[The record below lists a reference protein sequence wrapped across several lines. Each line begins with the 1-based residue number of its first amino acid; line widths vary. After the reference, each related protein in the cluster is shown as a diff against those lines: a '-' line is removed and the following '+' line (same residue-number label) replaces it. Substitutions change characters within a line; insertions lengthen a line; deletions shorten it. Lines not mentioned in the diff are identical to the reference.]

1 MVAVERYDIIAAEV
15 LEVLKHVEPE
25 VKVRIPKSL
34 IEKLENVASKDY
46 IVELKPNKSL
56 ENQELHPETLDFLA
70 GIYTKYLGTEVE
82 KNEYNDRLRFEKEA
96 EEAIKRQ
103 NVRSYEEMFDRP
115 KEEIPVKQ
123 EENNPEENNKLIEV
137 KEPNIFKKI
146 LNKILSIFK
155 K

>member
-70 GIYTKYLGTEVE
+70 GIYTK
-82 KNEYNDRLRFEKEA
+82 
-96 EEAIKRQ
+96 
-103 NVRSYEEMFDRP
+103 
-115 KEEIPVKQ
+115 
-123 EENNPEENNKLIEV
+123 
-137 KEPNIFKKI
+137 
-146 LNKILSIFK
+146 
-155 K
+155 

>member
-56 ENQELHPETLDFLA
+56 ENYRFRLIAGNHRGSNLKTDANGQVIQASVVPVIVELL
-70 GIYTKYLGTEVE
+70 V
-82 KNEYNDRLRFEKEA
+82 
-96 EEAIKRQ
+96 Q
-103 NVRSYEEMFDRP
+103 NSVIVPDGY
-115 KEEIPVKQ
+115 
-123 EENNPEENNKLIEV
+123 
-137 KEPNIFKKI
+137 
-146 LNKILSIFK
+146 
-155 K
+155 